1 MTNAFG
7 EGPRD
12 VDWGPAGPEGQAPEC
27 RAAPTLAP
35 STSNLIE
42 AGRAF
47 ETLRSIGDE
56 TGIGAEL
63 QGRPAGRSERAAPL
77 RKGDRHS
84 GPTPRSALGIN

>member
-12 VDWGPAGPEGQAPEC
+12 VDGGPAGLEGQAPEC

-42 AGRAF
+42 AGQAF

-63 QGRPAGRSERAAPL
+63 QGRPAGRSRGWRRCGNVTVTAGRL
-77 RKGDRHS
+77 QSLHRG
-84 GPTPRSALGIN
+84 